1 MSSKMLMTRFITA
14 AIVLSAIGR
23 TQAQSPS
30 LAPSLTPS
38 LTSGRPPTLVSGQVV
53 ADETG
58 DPIENARITLTPAG
72 LGTSVVMTDSNGSF
86 GIIVP
91 ATASGVAANKSG
103 YTRREVAASAGPV
116 QIRLRRGAV
125 ISGRVVDA
133 FGDPVL
139 AAHLAAQTVST
150 TSGNMTTAA
159 STDTD
164 DLGEYRLAGLPSGAF
179 VVTLV
184 TLSARSTPYQLEEIR
199 AGRSVGAAAQT
210 VYYPGVGVA
219 NEAQALQLQW
229 GEHRNG
235 IDFVVAATQSTG
247 NPFSVAG
254 LGAPLDPAAV
264 SPNPRATG
272 VIRGRV
278 ISAEGL
284 PLPHAQVRLLPRD
297 PRTPSSMVTAEAD
310 GRFEFR
316 GLVAGALRVVASKT
330 GYAPIPS
337 EPVVPGPP
345 ILSTGRPIDLG
356 DGEIRERVDV
366 TLARWGTLTGR
377 ILDELGDPVQ
387 GATVQV
393 LRIQYQAGRRRL
405 VHVQTAAHP
414 TDDLGQ
420 YRLFALS
427 PGQYIVSAVVG
438 DVASM
443 DVPGYVR
450 SYFPGTPTA
459 SDAQFVAV
467 AAAQEVTGRDFAM
480 SRGRTARISGRI
492 INAAGE
498 PKPAGSLTMIPAY
511 RSTAVTS
518 VPVGARLLPD
528 GRFEFPNVPDGQY
541 IILADHGRT
550 NRSTEGEFGVLPV
563 SVNGADVTN
572 LILQTS
578 LGSSIKGRLR
588 FDASRDTKTPNLS
601 AIELSP
607 IPVDV
612 DASPSRTASAEIH
625 PDWTFEVA
633 GIIGPRR
640 LQLLRA
646 PSEWALKEILINGI
660 NVADR
665 PLPFGRA
672 DQSLSD
678 VEVVLTD
685 RVNELAGRI
694 TDEEM
699 KPVPGSFVLVF
710 ATDRDR
716 WYPASRFLR
725 NALAGSDGTFSLT
738 GLPFGSY
745 YAVAV
750 HSVPSDGDEAW
761 QDPQFLTSLIP
772 RASAVT
778 LGDAQ
783 RPLNLRL
790 ATSR

>member
-1 MSSKMLMTRFITA
+1 M
-14 AIVLSAIGR
+14 
-23 TQAQSPS
+23 
-30 LAPSLTPS
+30 
-38 LTSGRPPTLVSGQVV
+38 
-53 ADETG
+53 
-58 DPIENARITLTPAG
+58 
-72 LGTSVVMTDSNGSF
+72 
-86 GIIVP
+86 
-91 ATASGVAANKSG
+91 
-103 YTRREVAASAGPV
+103 
-116 QIRLRRGAV
+116 
-125 ISGRVVDA
+125 
-133 FGDPVL
+133 
-139 AAHLAAQTVST
+139 
-150 TSGNMTTAA
+150 
-159 STDTD
+159 
-164 DLGEYRLAGLPSGAF
+164 
-179 VVTLV
+179 
-184 TLSARSTPYQLEEIR
+184 
-199 AGRSVGAAAQT
+199 
-210 VYYPGVGVA
+210 
-219 NEAQALQLQW
+219 
-229 GEHRNG
+229 
-235 IDFVVAATQSTG
+235 
-247 NPFSVAG
+247 
-254 LGAPLDPAAV
+254 
-264 SPNPRATG
+264 
-272 VIRGRV
+272 
-278 ISAEGL
+278 
-284 PLPHAQVRLLPRD
+284 
-297 PRTPSSMVTAEAD
+297 
-310 GRFEFR
+310 
-316 GLVAGALRVVASKT
+316 
-330 GYAPIPS
+330 
-337 EPVVPGPP
+337 
-345 ILSTGRPIDLG
+345 
-356 DGEIRERVDV
+356 DV

-377 ILDELGDPVQ
+377 VFDELGDPVQ

-393 LRIQYQAGRRRL
+393 LRVQYQAGRRQL

-438 DVASM
+438 DVASL

-467 AAAQEVTGRDFAM
+467 AASQEVTGRDFAM
-480 SRGRTARISGRI
+480 FRGRTARISGRI

-498 PKPAGSLTMIPAY
+498 PKPVGSLTLIPAY
-511 RSTAVTS
+511 RSAAVTS
-518 VPVGARLLPD
+518 VPVGARLFPD
-528 GRFEFPNVPDGQY
+528 GAFEFPNVPDGQY
-541 IILADHGRT
+541 IIRADHDRT
-550 NRSTEGEFGVLPV
+550 NKSTEGEFGVLPV

-578 LGSSIKGRLR
+578 LGSSIKGRVR
-588 FDASRDTKTPNLS
+588 FDASRDTKMPTLS

-625 PDWTFEVA
+625 PDWTFEMA

-646 PSEWALKEILINGI
+646 PSEWVLKEILINGI
-660 NVADR
+660 AVTDR

-672 DQSLSD
+672 DQSLSE

-685 RVNELAGRI
+685 RVNEVTGRI
-694 TDEEM
+694 TDEAM

-725 NALAGSDGTFSLT
+725 TALAGSDGTFSLT

-750 HSVPSDGDEAW
+750 HSVPSGGDEAW

-783 RPLNLRL
+783 KGSFNLRL
-790 ATSR
+790 RDIALSC

>member
-1 MSSKMLMTRFITA
+1 MAMTRFLAA
-14 AIVLSAIGR
+14 AIVLGAIGL
-23 TQAQSPS
+23 TQAQRAS
-30 LAPSLTPS
+30 LPPS
-38 LTSGRPPTLVSGQVV
+38 LTSGRPPTSVSGQAV
-53 ADETG
+53 AAETG
-58 DPIENARITLTPAG
+58 EPIENAQITLTPAG
-72 LGTSVVMTDSNGSF
+72 LGTSVVMTDRTGSF
-86 GIIVP
+86 GIVVP
-91 ATASGVAANKSG
+91 ATASGVAAKKSG
-103 YTRREVAASAGPV
+103 YTQREVAASAGRV

-125 ISGRVVDA
+125 ISGRVVDE
-133 FGDPVL
+133 FGDPIL
-139 AAHLAAQTVST
+139 AAHLVAQTVST
-150 TSGNMTTAA
+150 GAQTMTTAA
-159 STDTD
+159 ATDTD
-164 DLGEYRLAGLPSGAF
+164 DLGEYRLAGLPAGSF

-184 TLSARSTPYQLEEIR
+184 TLSARSTPMQLEEVR
-199 AGRSVGAAAQT
+199 AGRSVGSVAQT
-210 VYYPGVGVA
+210 VFYPGA
-219 NEAQALQLQW
+219 SLPSEAQALPLQW
-229 GEHRNG
+229 GEHRSG
-235 IDFVVAATQSTG
+235 IDFVVAATQSDG

-254 LGAPLDPAAV
+254 LGAPLDRAAV
-264 SPNPRATG
+264 SQNPRATG
-272 VIRGRV
+272 MIRGRV
-278 ISAEGL
+278 VSTDGR
-284 PLPHAQVRLLPRD
+284 PLPHAQVRLLSRD

-316 GLVAGALRVVASKT
+316 DVAAGTLRVVASKA

-337 EPVVPGPP
+337 GPAQPGPP
-345 ILSTGRPIDLG
+345 ILSTGRSVELG
-356 DGEIRERVDV
+356 DGEVRERVDV

-377 ILDELGDPVQ
+377 VVDELGDPLQ

-393 LRIQYQAGRRRL
+393 LRIQYEAGRRRL

-438 DVASM
+438 DVASL

-450 SYFPGTPTA
+450 SYFPGTSAA
-459 SDAQFVAV
+459 SDAQFVPV
-467 AAAQEVTGRDFAM
+467 AASQEVTGKDFAM
-480 SRGRTARISGRI
+480 SRARTARISGRI

-498 PKPAGSLTMIPAY
+498 AKPVGSLTLIPSY

-518 VPVGARLLPD
+518 VPVGARLFPD

-541 IILADHGRT
+541 IIRADHGRT

-572 LILQTS
+572 LILQTGE
-578 LGSSIKGRLR
+578 GSSIKGRFR
-588 FDASRDTKTPNLS
+588 FDASRDAKTPNPS
-601 AIELSP
+601 AIDLSP

-612 DASPSRTASAEIH
+612 DASPSGTASAKID
-625 PDWTFEVA
+625 PDWTFEMA
-633 GIIGPRR
+633 GIIGTRR
-640 LQLLRA
+640 LQLLHM
-646 PSEWALKEILINGI
+646 PPEWALKEILINGI
-660 NVADR
+660 AVTDR

-685 RVNELAGRI
+685 RVNEVTGRI
-694 TDEEM
+694 ADEDM
-699 KPVPGSFVLVF
+699 KPVPGSFALVF
-710 ATDRDR
+710 AADRDR

-725 NALAGSDGTFSLT
+725 NALAGSDGTFSLA

-750 HSVPSDGDEAW
+750 HNMPSDGDEAW

-772 RASAVT
+772 RASSVT
-778 LGDAQ
+778 LGEAQ
-783 RPLNLRL
+783 KEPLNLRL

>member
-1 MSSKMLMTRFITA
+1 MTRFLTA
-14 AIVLSAIGR
+14 ALVLGAIGL

-30 LAPSLTPS
+30 RVPPQT
-38 LTSGRPPTLVSGQVV
+38 PTLISGQVV

-58 DPIENARITLTPAG
+58 DPIENAQIMPAPAG
-72 LGTSVVMTDSNGSF
+72 LGTSVVLTDGNGRF
-86 GIIVP
+86 EL
-91 ATASGVAANKSG
+91 TAPPTTSGVTVHKSG
-103 YTRREVAASAGPV
+103 YTRREIALSAGAV

-125 ISGRVVDA
+125 ISGRVVDE
-133 FGDPVL
+133 FGDPVV
-139 AAHLAAQTVST
+139 AAHLAAQIASIG
-150 TSGNMTTAA
+150 SENLTTAA
-159 STDTD
+159 ATDTD
-164 DLGEYRLAGLPSGAF
+164 DLGEYRLAGLPAGAF
-179 VVTLV
+179 VVTMV
-184 TLSARSTPYQLEEIR
+184 TLSARSTPFQLEEIR

-210 VYYPGVGVA
+210 AYYPGVA
-219 NEAQALQLQW
+219 LPSEAQAMRLQW
-229 GEHRNG
+229 GEHRSG

-254 LGAPLDPAAV
+254 LGPPPSGAEV
-264 SPNPRATG
+264 SQNPRATG

-278 ISAEGL
+278 ISTDGR
-284 PLPHAQVRLLPRD
+284 PLPHAQVRLLYRD
-297 PRTPSSMVTAEAD
+297 PRTPSSMVTAGAD
-310 GRFEFR
+310 GLFEFR
-316 GLVAGALRVVASKT
+316 DVVAGAMRVVASKP

-337 EPVVPGPP
+337 EPAVPGPP
-345 ILSTGRPIDLG
+345 ILSTGRPVDLRE
-356 DGEIRERVDV
+356 GEIREGLDV
-366 TLARWGTLTGR
+366 TLARWGTLAGR
-377 ILDELGDPVQ
+377 VFDELGDPLQ
-387 GATVQV
+387 GATVEILQV
-393 LRIQYQAGRRRL
+393 RYQAGRRRL
-405 VHVQTAAHP
+405 VHVQTAVHT

-427 PGQYIVSAVVG
+427 PGRYIVSAVVG
-438 DVASM
+438 GAASA
-443 DVPGYVR
+443 DLPGYVR

-467 AAAQEVTGRDFAM
+467 AASQEVTARDFAM
-480 SRGRTARISGRI
+480 FRGRTARISGRI

-498 PKPAGSLTMIPAY
+498 ARAVGSLTLIPAY
-511 RSTAVTS
+511 GSTAVTS
-518 VPVGARLLPD
+518 VPVGARLLSD

-541 IILADHGRT
+541 IIRADHGSP

-563 SVNGADVTN
+563 GVNGADVTN
-572 LILQTS
+572 LVLQTS
-578 LGSSIKGRLR
+578 LGSSLKGRLR
-588 FDASRDTKTPNLS
+588 FDSSRGTKTPNPS

-607 IPVDV
+607 VPVDV
-612 DASPSRTASAEIH
+612 DASPSRTASADIH
-625 PDWTFEVA
+625 PDWTFEMA
-633 GIIGPRR
+633 GITGPRR
-640 LQLLRA
+640 FQLLRA
-646 PSEWALKEILINGI
+646 PSEWALKEILISGI
-660 NVADR
+660 DVADR

-685 RVNELAGRI
+685 RVNEVTGRV

-699 KPVPGSFVLVF
+699 KSVPGSSVLVF

-725 NALAGSDGTFSLT
+725 TTLAGSDGTFSLT

-750 HSVPSDGDEAW
+750 RSVPSDGDQAW

-783 RPLNLRL
+783 RVPLNLRL
-790 ATSR
+790 ATPSR

>member
-1 MSSKMLMTRFITA
+1 MTRFITA
-14 AIVLSAIGR
+14 ALAVSAIGL

-30 LAPSLTPS
+30 LNLS
-38 LTSGRPPTLVSGQVV
+38 RPPTQVSGQVV

-58 DPIENARITLTPAG
+58 DPIANAQITLTPAG
-72 LGTSVVMTDSNGSF
+72 LGTSVVMTDGNGSF
-86 GIIVP
+86 GIMVP
-91 ATASGVAANKSG
+91 ATASGVAAMKSG
-103 YTRREVAASAGPV
+103 YARREVAASAGPV

-125 ISGRVVDA
+125 ISGRVVDE
-133 FGDPVL
+133 FGDPIV
-139 AAHLAAQTVST
+139 AAHLVAQTVST
-150 TSGNMTTAA
+150 GSGNMTTAA
-159 STDTD
+159 AADTD
-164 DLGEYRLAGLPSGAF
+164 DLGEYRLARLPAGTF
-179 VVTLV
+179 VVTVV
-184 TLSARSTPYQLEEIR
+184 TLSARSTPQQLEEVR
-199 AGRSVGAAAQT
+199 AGRSVGSAAQT
-210 VYYPGVGVA
+210 IYYPGVAVPS
-219 NEAQALQLQW
+219 EAQALQLQW
-229 GEHRNG
+229 GEHRSG

-254 LGAPLDPAAV
+254 LAPPLDRAAV
-264 SPNPRATG
+264 SQNPRATG

-278 ISAEGL
+278 ISTDGR
-284 PLPHAQVRLLPRD
+284 PLPYAQVTLLHRD
-297 PRTPSSMVTAEAD
+297 RRTSSSMVTAEAD

-316 GLVAGALRVVASKT
+316 DVVAGALRVVASKA

-337 EPVVPGPP
+337 EPAEPGPP
-345 ILSTGRPIDLG
+345 ILSTGRAVDLR

-366 TLARWGTLTGR
+366 TLARWGTLAGR
-377 ILDELGDPVQ
+377 VFDELGDPVQ
-387 GATVQV
+387 GATVDVLQV
-393 LRIQYQAGRRRL
+393 RYQAGRRRL

-467 AAAQEVTGRDFAM
+467 AASQEVAGRDFAM
-480 SRGRTARISGRI
+480 FRGRTARISGRI
-492 INAAGE
+492 MNAAGE
-498 PKPAGSLTMIPAY
+498 PKPVGSLTLIPAY

-518 VPVGARLLPD
+518 VPVGARLFPD

-541 IILADHGRT
+541 IIRADRGRT

-563 SVNGADVTN
+563 SVNGAEVTN

-578 LGSSIKGRLR
+578 PGSSIKGRLR
-588 FDASRDTKTPNLS
+588 FDASRDATTPNPS

-640 LQLLRA
+640 LQLLHA

-660 NVADR
+660 DVIDR
-665 PLPFGRA
+665 LLPFGRA

-685 RVNELAGRI
+685 RVNEVTGRI
-694 TDEEM
+694 TDEAM

-725 NALAGSDGTFSLT
+725 AALAGSDGTFSLT

-750 HSVPSDGDEAW
+750 RSVPSDGDEAW

-778 LGDAQ
+778 LGAAQ
-783 RPLNLRL
+783 KVPLNLRL